1 MRISANRCKSSGIL
15 ILSVLLLSSCSWL
28 SIHKKLGELEY
39 TISGNSKS
47 VTVYD
52 TNSIIIRPDDPVC
65 QLELVP
71 GQVTYY
77 NDAGPVIID
86 DLLARM
92 YLEFMTD
99 DVALRLKAIS
109 DTSFFM
115 VGQKYNFSRR
125 DSVEHHWSR
134 IDLYDE
140 MFFVCPERDGRE
152 YVFDPDLSWCR
163 FDLPGGGCNV
173 SVQFELKAT
182 NINSQESQLIT
193 GNVNMYN
200 GIKNYDKFKTL
211 LKRNVDE

>member
-1 MRISANRCKSSGIL
+1 M
-15 ILSVLLLSSCSWL
+15 SVLLLSSCSWL

-65 QLELVP
+65 QLELRP
-71 GQVTYY
+71 GLTLNNGAGSFITY
-77 NDAGPVIID
+77 

-92 YLEFMTD
+92 YLEFETD
-99 DVALRLKAIS
+99 DVLLGLKAIS

-140 MFFVCPERDGRE
+140 MFFVCPERNGFE
-152 YVFDPDLSWCR
+152 YEFDPDLSWCR

-182 NINSQESQLIT
+182 NINSHESQMIT

>member
-1 MRISANRCKSSGIL
+1 MRISTNRCKSSGIL

-77 NDAGPVIID
+77 NGAGPVIID

-99 DVALRLKAIS
+99 DVAFRLKAIS
-109 DTSFFM
+109 DTSFFI
-115 VGQKYNFSRR
+115 VGKKYIFSRR
-125 DSVEHHWSR
+125 DSVEHHPSIMWMDDN
-134 IDLYDE
+134 IWL
-140 MFFVCPERDGRE
+140 FCPEFDGFE
-152 YVFDPDLSWCR
+152 YEFDPDLSWCR
-163 FDLPGGGCNV
+163 FDLPGDGCNV

-182 NINSQESQLIT
+182 NINSHESQMIT

>member
-1 MRISANRCKSSGIL
+1 MKRSGSM
-15 ILSVLLLSSCSWL
+15 LSHPALVLVILLLLNSCSWL
-28 SIHKKLGELEY
+28 SIHKRLGELEY
-39 TISGNSKS
+39 TVSGNSKS

-77 NDAGPVIID
+77 YGAGPVIID

-109 DTSFFM
+109 DTSFFI
-115 VGQKYNFSRR
+115 VGKKYNFSRR

-140 MFFVCPERDGRE
+140 MFFVCPERNGFE
-152 YVFDPDLSWCR
+152 YEFDPDLSWCR

-182 NINSQESQLIT
+182 NINSHESQLIT

>member
-1 MRISANRCKSSGIL
+1 MKRSGSML
-15 ILSVLLLSSCSWL
+15 SHPASVLVILLLLNSCSWL

-71 GQVTYY
+71 GLTYY
-77 NDAGPVIID
+77 NGAGSFITY

-92 YLEFMTD
+92 YLEFETD
-99 DVALRLKAIS
+99 DVSLWLKAIS
-109 DTSFFM
+109 DTSFFI
-115 VGQKYNFSRR
+115 VGEKYNFSRR
-125 DSVEHHWSR
+125 DSVELSWSGSN
-134 IDLYDE
+134 IWL
-140 MFFVCPERDGRE
+140 VCPELDGRE

-182 NINSQESQLIT
+182 NINSHESQLIT

>member
-1 MRISANRCKSSGIL
+1 MKRSGSML
-15 ILSVLLLSSCSWL
+15 YHPASVLVILLLLNSCSWL
-28 SIHKKLGELEY
+28 SIHKRLGELEY
-39 TISGNSKS
+39 TVSGNSKS

-65 QLELVP
+65 QLELRP
-71 GQVTYY
+71 GLTLNNGAGSFITY
-77 NDAGPVIID
+77 

-92 YLEFMTD
+92 YLKFMTD
-99 DVALRLKAIS
+99 DVALGLKAIS

-125 DSVEHHWSR
+125 DSVEVSWSSN
-134 IDLYDE
+134 IWFD
-140 MFFVCPERDGRE
+140 CPELDWRE

-182 NINSQESQLIT
+182 NMNSHESQMIT

-211 LKRNVDE
+211 LKRNLDE

>member
-1 MRISANRCKSSGIL
+1 MRISTNRCKSSGIL

-52 TNSIIIRPDDPVC
+52 ANSIIIRPDDPVC
-65 QLELVP
+65 QLELRP
-71 GQVTYY
+71 GLTCYNGAGSFITY
-77 NDAGPVIID
+77 
-86 DLLARM
+86 DLLGRM
-92 YLEFMTD
+92 YLEFETD
-99 DVALRLKAIS
+99 DVALWLKAIS
-109 DTSFFM
+109 DTSFFI
-115 VGQKYNFSRR
+115 VGEKYNFSRR
-125 DSVEHHWSR
+125 DSVDDSNIW
-134 IDLYDE
+134 L
-140 MFFVCPERDGRE
+140 VCPELDGRE

-173 SVQFELKAT
+173 SVRFELKAT
-182 NINSQESQLIT
+182 NINSHESQMIT

>member
-1 MRISANRCKSSGIL
+1 MRISTKRCKSSGIL

-39 TISGNSKS
+39 TVSGNSKS

-65 QLELVP
+65 QLELRP
-71 GQVTYY
+71 GLTLNNGAGSFITY
-77 NDAGPVIID
+77 

-92 YLEFMTD
+92 YLEFETD
-99 DVALRLKAIS
+99 DVLLGLKAIS

-125 DSVEHHWSR
+125 DSVEVWRSSN
-134 IDLYDE
+134 IWFD
-140 MFFVCPERDGRE
+140 CPEFDGFE
-152 YVFDPDLSWCR
+152 YEFDPDLSWCR

-182 NINSQESQLIT
+182 NINSHESQMIT

>member
-1 MRISANRCKSSGIL
+1 MKRSGSML
-15 ILSVLLLSSCSWL
+15 SHPASVLVILLLLNSCSWL

-65 QLELVP
+65 QLELRP
-71 GQVTYY
+71 GLTLNNGAGSFITY
-77 NDAGPVIID
+77 

-92 YLEFMTD
+92 YLEFETD
-99 DVALRLKAIS
+99 DVLLGLKAIS

-125 DSVEHHWSR
+125 DSVEVWRSSN
-134 IDLYDE
+134 IWL
-140 MFFVCPERDGRE
+140 FCPEFDGFE
-152 YVFDPDLSWCR
+152 YEFDPDLSWCR

-182 NINSQESQLIT
+182 NINSHESQMIT

-211 LKRNVDE
+211 LKRNLDE

>member
-1 MRISANRCKSSGIL
+1 MKRSGSM
-15 ILSVLLLSSCSWL
+15 LSHPALVLVILLLLNSCSWL
-28 SIHKKLGELEY
+28 SIHKRLGELEY

-71 GQVTYY
+71 GLTYY
-77 NDAGPVIID
+77 NGAGSFITY

-125 DSVEHHWSR
+125 DSVEVWRSSN
-134 IDLYDE
+134 IWFD
-140 MFFVCPERDGRE
+140 CPEFDGFE
-152 YVFDPDLSWCR
+152 YEFDPDLSWCR

-182 NINSQESQLIT
+182 NINSHESQLIT

-211 LKRNVDE
+211 LKRNLDE